1 MPFDAYLWI
10 QGVEGESSSKGM
22 EKKIDI
28 ISFSFGAS
36 NPSTVSSGKG
46 GLSAGKVHVGG
57 FNVMK
62 KMDSASNILFAHNCT
77 GDHFPKAEV
86 LLRKASGKDSGQ
98 QVFLK
103 YEFEHVMVDSIQWSG
118 SSGGDDSP
126 TESVQFA
133 FANFKTTYT
142 KFGTDGKPAG
152 NVGPVGWD
160 LTKNAKM

>member
-10 QGVEGESSSKGM
+10 DGVEGESTAEKM
-22 EKKIDI
+22 EKKTDI

-46 GLSAGKVHVGG
+46 GLAAGKVHVSG
-57 FNVMK
+57 FNIMK
-62 KMDSASNILFAHNCT
+62 KMDAASNVLFAHCCT
-77 GDHFPKAEV
+77 GDHFKKAEV
-86 LLRKASGKDSGQ
+86 ILRKSGGASGQ

-118 SSGGDDSP
+118 SQGGDDSP

-142 KFGTDGKPAG
+142 KFGTDGKSKG

>member
-1 MPFDAYLWI
+1 MPFDAYLHI
-10 QGVEGESSSKGM
+10 EGVEGESTSKGM

-46 GLSAGKVHVGG
+46 GLSAGKVSVSG

-62 KMDSASNILFAHNCT
+62 KMDTSSNTLFAHCCT
-77 GDHFPKAEV
+77 GDHFPKAKV
-86 LLRKASGKDSGQ
+86 TLRKATGKDGGQ
-98 QVFLK
+98 KPFLE

-133 FANFKTTYT
+133 FANFKTTYYLQDT
-142 KFGTDGKPAG
+142 AGKMSP
-152 NVGPVGWD
+152 NTPVGWD
-160 LTKNAKM
+160 LTKNAKL